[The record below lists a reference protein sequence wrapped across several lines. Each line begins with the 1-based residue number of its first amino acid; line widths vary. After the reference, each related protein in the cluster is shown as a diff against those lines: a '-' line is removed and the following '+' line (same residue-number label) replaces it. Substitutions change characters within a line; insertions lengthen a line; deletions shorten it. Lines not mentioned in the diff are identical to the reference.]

1 MAVRFRKSV
10 KICKGVKV
18 NFSKSGAS
26 LSLGGRGH
34 GMTFGGSGTHAHIG
48 IPGTG
53 LSYNTRTGGH
63 SRSHSHSRS
72 SSRSTSSKPTVQ
84 VPKQIGIRMDEK
96 GRVVIADGN
105 GVEITNQAV
114 LRKIKATAQYQA
126 QVAQLDAQRR
136 EKIDEMVREAE
147 AENERF
153 INICELSAI
162 VDPLSRFQA
171 RLDEIH
177 PAEYVMAKFDVPA
190 PTKEKIKEFLT
201 KEAATTVKGSIFKI
215 GKLRRQYVEEN
226 LEQRYSNAF
235 SAWEAERDDFYA
247 FQEEEKLAADE
258 SAAEECE
265 QQKSFLLSL
274 IEGNESAVCE
284 VFDSWIS
291 TCELPVE
298 INISYDWNQR
308 TGTMLLDVDLP
319 EIEDFLEN
327 HGFNVEVSD
336 NDNSCVEIQQYTP
349 TDGDWSE
356 IITIS
361 EDATVGDFLKEIEDL
376 YEGYNV
382 KEEVKMYLNADLDGT
397 PDADDLVED
406 IKWRENV
413 LKEMTEDTSLDE
425 IYRMS
430 AHTFSLTDTLPS
442 RSFTLDESSLETG
455 TENGKSYVEYLVEV
469 WTEDETGR
477 DFYDDIYERGE
488 MWRVMEER
496 CETFEELK
504 ANEGYEDAAMDV
516 YVKVY
521 EDHSAALSAVL
532 KDNDGA
538 EYTRD
543 MLLDESE
550 ATAIYDVVENCL
562 SKDRLEELFAEER
575 EYATKE
581 KDEYNNTLIQ
591 FAEDNFYDREDII
604 RTYMSFAPLQEIIN
618 FTDEPDVTMSNYR
631 DAVNETIGNMSN
643 TEIDNYADKYL
654 EIMYQ
659 KNIKGEKYLDNLDTP
674 AMSDSRAETARNTKE
689 ITDD

>member
-126 QVAQLDAQRR
+126 QVAQRDAQRR

-319 EIEDFLEN
+319 EIEDLSQTKLIKTDAGNLKEKKKTQAELRGEYSTLVFGLAVFIVS
-327 HGFNVEVSD
+327 HTFNVSPAVQRILISG
-336 NDNSCVEIQQYTP
+336 YTQRP
-349 TDGDWSE
+349 DKDGGIKDDYIYSIKFPRDMFE
-356 IITIS
+356 QRDLSRI
-361 EDATVGDFLKEIEDL
+361 VPKDFCLS
-376 YEGYNV
+376 
-382 KEEVKMYLNADLDGT
+382 A
-397 PDADDLVED
+397 
-406 IKWRENV
+406 EN
-413 LKEMTEDTSLDE
+413 KCNMT
-425 IYRMS
+425 
-430 AHTFSLTDTLPS
+430 A
-442 RSFTLDESSLETG
+442 SSLF
-455 TENGKSYVEYLVEV
+455 KAIVPFDS
-469 WTEDETGR
+469 
-477 DFYDDIYERGE
+477 
-488 MWRVMEER
+488 
-496 CETFEELK
+496 FE
-504 ANEGYEDAAMDV
+504 
-516 YVKVY
+516 
-521 EDHSAALSAVL
+521 
-532 KDNDGA
+532 
-538 EYTRD
+538 
-543 MLLDESE
+543 
-550 ATAIYDVVENCL
+550 
-562 SKDRLEELFAEER
+562 
-575 EYATKE
+575 
-581 KDEYNNTLIQ
+581 
-591 FAEDNFYDREDII
+591 
-604 RTYMSFAPLQEIIN
+604 
-618 FTDEPDVTMSNYR
+618 
-631 DAVNETIGNMSN
+631 
-643 TEIDNYADKYL
+643 
-654 EIMYQ
+654 
-659 KNIKGEKYLDNLDTP
+659 
-674 AMSDSRAETARNTKE
+674 
-689 ITDD
+689 